1 MKLNGIG
8 GKMELGISSEKEV
21 MKNDGNKRVKC
32 FRFIYNKQ
40 SEK

>member
-8 GKMELGISSEKEV
+8 GKIELRFSKKKEV
-21 MKNDGNKRVKC
+21 MKDDGKKRVKC